1 EVKKVHVDK
10 SLSDYIVEIVSQTRK
25 HPDVTLGS
33 SPRGSLALF
42 RASQAWALYNG
53 RDFVI
58 PDDIRKMV
66 VPVLSHRIM
75 LKQEA
80 RLKKINPVEIL
91 NNIVS
96 VIGVPVVS

>member
-1 EVKKVHVDK
+1 
-10 SLSDYIVEIVSQTRK
+10 
-25 HPDVTLGS
+25 
-33 SPRGSLALF
+33 
-42 RASQAWALYNG
+42 
-53 RDFVI
+53 
-58 PDDIRKMV
+58 MV